1 LEDKSSHADRMAFLV
16 RLADGLAHE
25 IKNPLSTMSINLALL
40 EEDWERAGASRGK
53 DAVRTPREERSQKRI
68 KTLQREVS
76 RLEHILDD
84 FLHYAR
90 GGVVNRRPED
100 LARIVRELVEFV
112 EPEDERAGI
121 RHHVDLPIGL
131 PLVLV
136 DEARIKQA
144 VLNLL
149 VNARQAMPAGGELL
163 VRLRRMGNQVELS
176 ITDTG
181 VGMSSDTLARCFEEY
196 WSDKPGGTGL
206 GLSTARRIIE
216 EHGGTITVLSEQ
228 GRGSS
233 FSIYLPLAVELVRGD
248 ESEGRSAEE
257 GARA

>member
-1 LEDKSSHADRMAFLV
+1 MGSLV

-40 EEDWERAGASRGK
+40 QEDWERAAVSRGSTEP
-53 DAVRTPREERSQKRI
+53 AHTPREQRSLKRI
-68 KTLQREVS
+68 KTLQREVH
-76 RLEHILDD
+76 RLELILDD

-90 GGVVNRRPED
+90 GGVVDRRPDD

-112 EPEDERAGI
+112 EPEDERASI
-121 RHHVDLPIGL
+121 RHHIDLPIGL

-149 VNARQAMPAGGELL
+149 VNARHAMPDGGELL
-163 VRLRRMGNQVELS
+163 VRVRRMGTQVELS

-181 VGMSSDTLARCFEEY
+181 NGMSSEKLARCFEEY
-196 WSDKPGGTGL
+196 WSDRPGGTGL

-216 EHGGTITVLSEQ
+216 EHSGTITAVSEE

-233 FSIYLPLAVELVRGD
+233 FSIYLPLAVELVRSE
-248 ESEGRSAEE
+248 ESEASSRAPEGEE
-257 GARA
+257 

>member
-1 LEDKSSHADRMAFLV
+1 VEDKSAHADLV

-40 EEDWERAGASRGK
+40 QEDWERGVGKGATRS
-53 DAVRTPREERSQKRI
+53 PREERSLKRI
-68 KTLQREVS
+68 KTLQREVE
-76 RLEHILDD
+76 RLEHILED

-100 LARIVRELVEFV
+100 LARIVRELLEFV
-112 EPEDERAGI
+112 EPEDERSGI

-131 PLVLV
+131 PLVMV

-144 VLNLL
+144 ILNLL
-149 VNARQAMPAGGELL
+149 VNARQAMPEGGELL
-163 VRLRRMGNQVELS
+163 VRLRRIRSQVELS

-181 VGMSSDTLARCFEEY
+181 VGMAPEKLARCFEEY

-216 EHGGTITVLSEQ
+216 EHGGSITALSEE

-233 FSIYLPLAVELVRGD
+233 FSALLPLAVELVRG
-248 ESEGRSAEE
+248 EEAANGAEG
-257 GARA
+257 GAA